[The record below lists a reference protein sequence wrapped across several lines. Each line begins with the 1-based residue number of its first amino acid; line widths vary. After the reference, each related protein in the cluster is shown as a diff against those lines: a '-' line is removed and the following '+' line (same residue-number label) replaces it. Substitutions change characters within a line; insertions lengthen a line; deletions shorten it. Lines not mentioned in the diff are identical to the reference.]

1 VIILS
6 VEAELKRVVKRLN
19 IVLIVLAVELIPIT
33 LLAIYFLAM
42 LLAHPLI
49 PSGD

>member
-19 IVLIVLAVELIPIT
+19 IVLIVLAVELIRIT

-42 LLAHPLI
+42 LLVHPLI

>member
-1 VIILS
+1 LS
-6 VEAELKRVVKRLN
+6 VEAELKRAVRRLN
-19 IVLIVLAVELIPIT
+19 IVVIVLVVELIPIT

-42 LLAHPLI
+42 LISHPLA